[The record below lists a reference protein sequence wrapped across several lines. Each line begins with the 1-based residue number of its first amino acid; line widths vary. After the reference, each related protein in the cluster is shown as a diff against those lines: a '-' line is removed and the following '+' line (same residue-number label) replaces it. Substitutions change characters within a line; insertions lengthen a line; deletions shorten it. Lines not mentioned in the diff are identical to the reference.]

1 MTLRV
6 LIVDDEPHIA
16 DSIEL
21 LLRDCEEFD
30 LELHKA
36 YRVQQALGFI
46 QQTRIDLLI
55 TDIQMPGMTGLEL
68 IRKTKALWPK
78 CVFVILS
85 AYSEFEY
92 AKDAINQQVAA
103 YLLKTEEESAILTCL
118 QQILTTISN
127 NLCHKEWLSLRTPKE
142 GSAVAQSL
150 LLKLLFDNNSN
161 TEQTQKVLSQIGFSA
176 NDSPLIPS
184 LVLCRKGA
192 CILYPILLQ
201 ALSCYLD
208 GTKASIVPVAL
219 DTDKVFILSNKLST
233 ETLIGSFEAV
243 QAAYFATCQQD
254 ISFIVGHPWES
265 GEQFCLMRKS
275 FLRKST
281 EMQDSFIPCVVEKDK
296 SNSVGQI
303 TVTYLKNYIHSH
315 IREDLS
321 LTYLA
326 QITGYNASYLSRIFS
341 SETNET
347 LVRYIARKRMT
358 AIQELMMDPSL
369 TLDQIMKISNFASRS
384 YFNCFVKRETGLSPK
399 KYRLLLTTSQK

>member
-1 MTLRV
+1 V
-6 LIVDDEPHIA
+6 HHFIICHIA

-21 LLRDCEEFD
+21 LLSSCEEFD

-36 YRVQQALGFI
+36 YRAQQALGFI

-68 IRKTKALWPK
+68 IRKAKTLWPQ

-118 QQILTTISN
+118 RQILTTISN
-127 NLCHKEWLSLRTPKE
+127 NLCHKEWLSLRAPKE
-142 GSAVAQSL
+142 SGAVAQSL

-161 TEQTQKVLSQIGFSA
+161 AEQTQKSLSQIDFHHEEG
-176 NDSPLIPS
+176 PLIPS
-184 LVLCRKGA
+184 LVLCRKGSS
-192 CILYPILLQ
+192 ILYPILQ
-201 ALSCYLD
+201 KALNCYLD
-208 GTKASIVPVAL
+208 GTHALIVSAVL

-233 ETLIGSFEAV
+233 GALISSFEAV

-265 GEQFCLMRKS
+265 GEQFYLMRKS
-275 FLRKST
+275 FLRKSM
-281 EMQDSFIPCVVEKDK
+281 EMQDSFIPCIVEKDK
-296 SNSVGQI
+296 STAVGQI
-303 TVTYLKNYIHSH
+303 TVAYLKNYIRSH
-315 IREDLS
+315 IHEDLS

-326 QITGYNASYLSRIFS
+326 QVTGYNASYLSRIFS
-341 SETNET
+341 NETNET
-347 LVRYIARKRMT
+347 LVRYIARKRMA

-369 TLDQIMKISNFASRS
+369 TLDQIMKTSNFASRS